1 MMSTIS
7 EIKDRVGTVVFGGWS
22 VVRGRRARTPR
33 RLRGL
38 RPERGS
44 RDVADLR
51 DRIEDLRGGIILAA
65 AELLDVAEGIAR
77 DYAANED
84 EVVEIRLLIGETVNE
99 LVNVAQGAVI
109 TPEEAGE

>member
-7 EIKDRVGTVVFGGWS
+7 EIKDRVGAVVFGGWS

-51 DRIEDLRGGIILAA
+51 DRIEELRGGIILAA
-65 AELLDVAEGIAR
+65 AKLLDVAEDIAR

-84 EVVEIRLLIGETVNE
+84 EVAEIRLLNGEPVDE
-99 LVNVAQGAVI
+99 LVNITQGTVI